1 MSSNFKALEYSIS
14 ELKNIL
20 VDNSKASIHLI
31 ESKIYVVYF
40 EEYFNTLKA
49 RTIIVE
55 YNYVDR
61 DFLEDFSGYYVR
73 CFPDYKRYCTRIHF
87 FDRLFAEDD
96 FKNLISASKNSLLTE
111 KDLQDSYLGF
121 VIVKPLPKTI
131 IGRTCLRTY
140 PKKDAGKDGE
150 RFFPIIR
157 QYNVNLFGISLNV
170 ETLAFQEQDQ
180 VAAAC
185 ATSALWTVFQG
196 TGKKFQHSI
205 PSPVKITEKA
215 FQSFPWATRAFP
227 NRDGLTAEMMAQA
240 IRDVGLEPFSP
251 NPGDEYI
258 RKATLYAY
266 LRGQIP
272 ILLGFTICKV
282 NDQYQLDYTIAG
294 HAVAVT
300 GFHLGSHIEPLMS
313 SGFLLKASQMDKIY
327 VHDDQVGPFSR
338 MNFDKIKISSSEDS
352 SQIDSI
358 STSWGSQGGNYR
370 AVISLMLIP
379 LYHKIR
385 IPFEVVFDASMRF
398 DNSFVEVLR
407 VQGVMPFLKERL
419 EWDIYLTTINDLKS
433 EIFNSTRIESNL
445 RLEIL
450 SCSLPH
456 FIWRATATHEG
467 DNVLDFLFDATDIE
481 QGQFFL
487 RAIEYNQ
494 ELSKVLRE
502 ISKVPSLEKTFQ
514 TIPEGKIIEW
524 FKQQSND

>member
-1 MSSNFKALEYSIS
+1 MSSNFKVVGYSIG
-14 ELKNIL
+14 ELKSVL
-20 VDNSKASIHLI
+20 AGNSKASIHLI
-31 ESKIYVVYF
+31 ESKIYIVYF
-40 EEYFNTLKA
+40 EEYFDTLKA

-61 DFLEDFSGYYVR
+61 DFLEDFAGYYVR

-87 FDRLFAEDD
+87 FDRSFTEDD
-96 FKNLISASKNSLLTE
+96 FKNLISACENNLLTE

-140 PKKDAGKDGE
+140 PKNNAGKDGE

-215 FQSFPWATRAFP
+215 FQSFPLATRAFP

-240 IRDVGLEPFSP
+240 IRDVGLEPFSL
-251 NPGDEYI
+251 NPREEYV
-258 RKATLYAY
+258 RKATLYVY

-272 ILLGFTICKV
+272 ILLGFTIYKV
-282 NDQYQLDYTIAG
+282 NEQYQRDYTIGG

-300 GFHLGSHIEPLMS
+300 GFHLGSQIEPLMS

-338 MNFDKIKISSSEDS
+338 MNFDKIKISSEDS
-352 SQIDSI
+352 PQIDSI

-370 AVISLMLIP
+370 AVIELILIP

-385 IPFEVVFDASMRF
+385 IPFEVVFDATVRF
-398 DNSFVEVLR
+398 NWFFIESLIINEKI
-407 VQGVMPFLKERL
+407 PFLEERL
-419 EWDIYLTTINDLKS
+419 EWDIYLTTVNDLKS
-433 EIFNSTRIESNL
+433 EIFNSNEIESKL
-445 RLEIL
+445 RLEVL
-450 SCSLPH
+450 SYSLPH

-467 DNVLDFLFDATDIE
+467 DKVLDFLFDATDIE

-494 ELSKVLRE
+494 ELSEVLRE
-502 ISKVPSLEKTFQ
+502 IAKSPSLEQTFQ
-514 TIPEGKIIEW
+514 TTSEGKIIEW

>member
-1 MSSNFKALEYSIS
+1 VSSNFKVLQYSIS
-14 ELKNIL
+14 ELKGIL
-20 VDNSKASIHLI
+20 ADNSKASIHLI

-40 EEYFNTLKA
+40 EEYFDTLKA

-61 DFLEDFSGYYVR
+61 DFLEDFAAYYVR

-87 FDRLFAEDD
+87 FDRLFTEDN
-96 FKNLISASKNSLLTE
+96 FKDLISASEDSLVSE

-140 PKKDAGKDGE
+140 PKNDAEKDGE

-157 QYNVNLFGISLNV
+157 QYNVNLFGVSLNV

-185 ATSALWTVFQG
+185 ATSALWSVFQG

-215 FQSFPWATRAFP
+215 FQSFPLATRAFP

-240 IRDVGLEPFSP
+240 IRDVGLEPFSL
-251 NPGDEYI
+251 NPPEEYI

-272 ILLGFTICKV
+272 ILLIFTICKV
-282 NDQYQLDYTIAG
+282 DEDNRLISIEG
-294 HAVAVT
+294 KHAVAVT

-338 MNFDKIKISSSEDS
+338 MSFDKIKISLEDL

-358 STSWGSQGGNYR
+358 STSWGSQGGHYR
-370 AVISLMLIP
+370 AAINLILIP

-398 DNSFVEVLR
+398 DNSFIEVLR
-407 VQGVMPFLKERL
+407 VQGVIPFIKERL
-419 EWDIYLTTINDLKS
+419 EWDIYLITINDLKS
-433 EIFNSTRIESNL
+433 EIFNSTKIESNL

-467 DNVLDFLFDATDIE
+467 DNVLDLLFDATDIE
-481 QGQFFL
+481 QSQFFL
-487 RAIEYNQ
+487 RAIEYDQ
-494 ELSKVLRE
+494 ELSEVLRE
-502 ISKVPSLEKTFQ
+502 IAKAPSLEKTFQ

>member
-1 MSSNFKALEYSIS
+1 VSSNFKVLEYSIGK
-14 ELKNIL
+14 LKGIL
-20 VDNSKASIHLI
+20 ADNSKASIYLI
-31 ESKIYVVYF
+31 ESKIYIAYF
-40 EEYFNTLKA
+40 EEYFDTLNA

-55 YNYVDR
+55 YDYVDR
-61 DFLEDFSGYYVR
+61 DFLEDFAGYYVR

-87 FDRLFAEDD
+87 FDRLFTEDN
-96 FKNLISASKNSLLTE
+96 FKSLISAFKDSLLTE
-111 KDLQDSYLGF
+111 NNLQNSYLGF
-121 VIVKPLPKTI
+121 IIVKPLPKTI

-140 PKKDAGKDGE
+140 PKNDAGKDGE

-215 FQSFPWATRAFP
+215 VQSFPWATRAFP
-227 NRDGLTAEMMAQA
+227 SDGLTAEMMAQA
-240 IRDVGLEPFSP
+240 IRDVGLEPFRP

-282 NDQYQLDYTIAG
+282 NDQYQLDHTIGG

-338 MNFDKIKISSSEDS
+338 MNFDKIKISSEDS

-358 STSWGSQGGNYR
+358 STSWGSQRGDYR
-370 AVISLMLIP
+370 AVINLMLIP

-385 IPFEVVFDASMRF
+385 IPFEIIFDASMSF
-398 DNSFVEVLR
+398 DSFIEILR
-407 VQGVMPFLKERL
+407 TEGMIPFIEERL
-419 EWDIYLTTINDLKS
+419 EWDIYLTTINNLKS
-433 EIFNSTRIESNL
+433 DIFNTAELESEL

-450 SCSLPH
+450 SYRLPH
-456 FIWRATATHEG
+456 FIWRAAATHKGEK
-467 DNVLDFLFDATDIE
+467 VLDLLFDATDVE

-494 ELSKVLRE
+494 KLSKVLRE
-502 ISKVPSLEKTFQ
+502 ISKVSSLEQTFQ
-514 TIPEGKIIEW
+514 TTSEGKIIEW
-524 FKQQSND
+524 FKQQPND

>member
-1 MSSNFKALEYSIS
+1 VNPNFEVLEYSIG

-20 VDNSKASIHLI
+20 ADTSKASIHLI
-31 ESKIYVVYF
+31 ESKIYIVYF
-40 EEYFNTLKA
+40 EEYFDTLKA

-61 DFLEDFSGYYVR
+61 DFLEDFAGYYVR

-87 FDRLFAEDD
+87 FDRLFTEDD
-96 FKNLISASKNSLLTE
+96 LKDLIIASEDGLLTE
-111 KDLQDSYLGF
+111 KDLKDSYLGF

-140 PKKDAGKDGE
+140 PKNDAGKDGE

-215 FQSFPWATRAFP
+215 FQSFPLATRAFP

-240 IRDVGLEPFSP
+240 IRDVGLEPFTI
-251 NPGDEYI
+251 NQDDEYV
-258 RKATLYAY
+258 RKTILYAY

-282 NDQYQLDYTIAG
+282 NEDNRLISVEG
-294 HAVAVT
+294 KHAVAVT
-300 GFHLGSHIEPLMS
+300 GFHLGSQIEPFTS
-313 SGFLLKASQMDKIY
+313 SGFLLQASRMDKIY

-338 MNFDKIKISSSEDS
+338 MSFDKIKISNNS

-370 AVISLMLIP
+370 AVIDLILIP

-385 IPFEVVFDASMRF
+385 IPFKVVFDASMLF
-398 DNSFVEVLR
+398 DLFIESLR
-407 VQGVMPFLKERL
+407 IQEKIPFIEERL
-419 EWDIYLTTINDLKS
+419 EWDIYLTTVNDLKFD
-433 EIFNSTRIESNL
+433 IFNSTGIDNNL

-450 SCSLPH
+450 SYRLPH
-456 FIWRATATHEG
+456 FIWRATATHKE
-467 DNVLDFLFDATDIE
+467 DKVLDLLFDATDIE

-487 RAIEYNQ
+487 RAIEYNKD
-494 ELSKVLRE
+494 LSEVLRE
-502 ISKVPSLEKTFQ
+502 TSKDPSLEKLFQ
-514 TIPEGKIIEW
+514 ITPEGKIIEW
-524 FKQQSND
+524 FKQQ